1 MMMILGMFPFMLD
14 TTPYQTLNQTTN
26 WRYAKNERVGR
37 SAQYQYIGAGDA
49 PVTLS
54 GVLCPEVSGGSIS
67 LGVLKTMGFTG
78 LPWPLIEGTGR
89 IVGMFS
95 IGSVTETRTEFFDDG
110 AARRIEFSLKLIRVS
125 EDIREQLAELNVRG
139 LVQHV
144 ESLINK

>member
-14 TTPYQTLNQTTN
+14 TVPYQALNQTTN

-37 SAQYQYIGAGDA
+37 SPRYQYVGAGDA
-49 PVTLS
+49 PITLS

-89 IVGMFS
+89 ILGMFS
-95 IGSVTETRTEFFDDG
+95 IESVSETRTEFFADG
-110 AARRIEFSLKLIRVS
+110 AARRIEFSLKLIRVN
-125 EDIREQLAELNVRG
+125 EDVREQLAELNVRG
-139 LVQHV
+139 LVQHIEGV
-144 ESLINK
+144 IGK